1 METET
6 QNDTNRENAEISK
19 LVAEMINLISDARK
33 KDAETMKLQIEAQ
46 TFKLRHALAAIIGT
60 VVFLAALKALL
71 PIL

>member
-1 METET
+1 MKTET
-6 QNDTNRENAEISK
+6 QNNTNRENAEISK